1 MYFFFGVFS
10 PALQNNTFLSL
21 VTLPSSQIH
30 VPHTLCRPC
39 LLLLGAQGM
48 EKLLGLKEGSPEAR
62 ELRMCTSFANSGP
75 LPLLFVDSIFGAHP
89 GEL

>member
-1 MYFFFGVFS
+1 MKV
-10 PALQNNTFLSL
+10 
-21 VTLPSSQIH
+21 
-30 VPHTLCRPC
+30 
-39 LLLLGAQGM
+39 M

-89 GEL
+89 GTYMYDGTSHDIVTVHSVLISFRPWPCFFQADKLHI